1 MLHLEDSETTLYG
14 KEDKKMAVTTFAAI
28 DIGSYELMLKVY
40 EMNGRSGLKQLDCV
54 RYRLDLGKDT
64 YTAGRISLHK
74 LNELCEQL
82 QKFKEI
88 MKSYGVEQY
97 RVCTTSAIRETE
109 NTGLVLE
116 QMKTKTGMSV
126 EILSNSEQRFLEYK
140 ALATREETF
149 NEMIQKETAVAD
161 IGGGSLQ
168 MSLFDKDRLIATQNM
183 RLGAV
188 RIRERLEES
197 SYRSARYITMIE
209 ELIENDLEVFERL
222 YLQERKLKNIIV
234 TGEVATRLIHGI
246 GMESPF
252 ISGKQYLRFYKDTI
266 FKSPE
271 QIGTELGMSPDY
283 TQMIYPVMVLLRSI
297 IKRTKTEALWA
308 PDTHLC
314 DGMAYDYAVSRHL
327 VKEKH
332 NFEEDIL
339 AAAGNIA
346 RRYMCNQEHTDIVR
360 SYAVQIFDAMKKVH
374 GLGKRER
381 LLLEIITMIHDC
393 GKYISLAYAPQS
405 AYNIIMSTEIIGL
418 SHLEREIVANTVMYH
433 TLPMP
438 RQEMLLP
445 KLGEKAY
452 LTVYKLS
459 AILKVANVLDRSH
472 KQKITA
478 VHTVLKDGE
487 LIITAAAKEEI
498 ALEKQLFREKAR
510 FFEEVFCV
518 KINLKI
524 KVRG

>member
-1 MLHLEDSETTLYG
+1 
-14 KEDKKMAVTTFAAI
+14 MAVTTFAAI

-40 EMNGRSGLKQLDCV
+40 EMNGRNGLKQLDCV

-64 YTAGRISLHK
+64 YTAGRISFDK
-74 LNELCEQL
+74 MNELCEQL

-88 MKSYGVEQY
+88 MKSYKVEQY
-97 RVCTTSAIRETE
+97 RICTTSAIRETE
-109 NTGLVLE
+109 NTRLVLE
-116 QMKTKTGMSV
+116 QIKTKTGMTV
-126 EILSNSEQRFLEYK
+126 DVLSNSEQRFLEYK

-188 RIRERLEES
+188 RIKERLEES
-197 SYRSARYITMIE
+197 SYRSTRYITMIE
-209 ELIENDLEVFERL
+209 ELIENDLEAFERL
-222 YLQERKLKNIIV
+222 YLQEQKLKNIIV

-246 GMESPF
+246 GMESQF
-252 ISGKQYLRFYKDTI
+252 VSGKQYLKFYKDTI
-266 FKSPE
+266 SKSPE
-271 QIGTELGMSPDY
+271 QIGKELGMSPDY

-297 IKRTKTEALWA
+297 IKRTKAEALWA

-314 DGMAYDYAVSRHL
+314 DGMAYDYGVSKRL
-327 VKEKH
+327 IKERH
-332 NFEEDIL
+332 NFEEDII
-339 AAAGNIA
+339 AAAGNIS
-346 RRYMCNQEHTDIVR
+346 RRYMCNPEHTVKVR

-381 LLLEIITMIHDC
+381 LLLEIIAMIHDC
-393 GKYISLAYAPQS
+393 GKYISLSYAPQS
-405 AYNIIMSTEIIGL
+405 SYNIIMSTEIIGL
-418 SHLEREIVANTVMYH
+418 SHLEREIVANTIMYN
-433 TLPMP
+433 TLAMP
-438 RQEMLLP
+438 RQEILLQ

-472 KQKITA
+472 KQKVDA
-478 VHTVLKDGE
+478 VRATLKDGE
-487 LIITAAAKEEI
+487 LVISVDAKEEI
-498 ALEKQLFREKAR
+498 ALEKQVFVEKAR

-518 KINLKI
+518 KVNLKI
-524 KVRG
+524 KVNG